1 MAEKQQ
7 TVMPKGLVEFDMSFL
22 KSRRGLLKLSELVV
36 LFVASVCFMV
46 AWRPPYISAACMEFF
61 ITLALFIL
69 YLLKLHK
76 SLSFF
81 FWPLIDMFNSVF
93 AALFLCG
100 ISLVAVS
107 TFTTKG
113 TLVGGIMGLVAVV
126 LCCVDGYYIFTKITF
141 NRTIVYAE
149 PH

>member
-1 MAEKQQ
+1 MAEQQ
-7 TVMPKGLVEFDMSFL
+7 TFMLMGLVEVDVSFL

-36 LFVASVCFMV
+36 MFAASVCFMV
-46 AWRPPYISAACMEFF
+46 AWRPPYISATCMEFF

-81 FWPLIDMFNSVF
+81 FWPLIDIFNSVF
-93 AALFLCG
+93 AALFLCV
-100 ISLVAVS
+100 ISLMAVS
-107 TFTTKG
+107 TFTNKG

-126 LCCVDGYYIFTKITF
+126 LWCVDGYYIFTKITF
-141 NRTIVYAE
+141 NRRTGSA
-149 PH
+149 PQ